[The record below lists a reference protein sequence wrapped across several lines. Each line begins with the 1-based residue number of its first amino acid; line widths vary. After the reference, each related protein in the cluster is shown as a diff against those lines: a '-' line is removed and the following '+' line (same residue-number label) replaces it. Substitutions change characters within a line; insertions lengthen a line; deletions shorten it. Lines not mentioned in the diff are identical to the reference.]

1 MGFPRQEY
9 RSGLPLPSPGD
20 LPDPG
25 IEPTSPAWQA
35 DSLALSHLGSPCSNI
50 EGLYQSLP
58 TLNSYPSEEPSELQL
73 IADWSTN
80 VEVLTKEKPIAC
92 LFWEIVLVHWFCFKI
107 LKQYYITTQFR
118 EIQTCHRTN
127 YVSER

>member
-1 MGFPRQEY
+1 MRFPRQDY
-9 RSGLPLPSPGD
+9 WSGLPLPSPGD

-25 IEPTSPAWQA
+25 IEPMSHEWQA
-35 DSLALSHLGSPCSNI
+35 DSLTLSHLGSPCSNI

-58 TLNSYPSEEPSELQL
+58 TLNSYPSKEPSEHQL

-92 LFWEIVLVHWFCFKI
+92 LFWETVLVVWFCFKI
-107 LKQYYITTQFR
+107 LKQYYITIQF
-118 EIQTCHRTN
+118 N
-127 YVSER
+127 